1 MKRQFVFPALLI
13 AGFIALGAYPVKL
26 GAQSPS
32 AAFGY
37 WTTTGS
43 GEGQGAAHGLRL
55 HAALETK
62 VAHRILDLE
71 GAFSQAIFNRVFPNG
86 TDRANEN
93 SLELLP
99 LVHLRGETSTW
110 WPYAGPVLS
119 VGVGCG
125 THGTSDINGRISCS
139 EDGRSEGSV
148 RLGVAAGFALTKPEG
163 TFSWSADL
171 RAQANTIASA
181 RGSGPVLLL
190 ALGLRVR

>member
-1 MKRQFVFPALLI
+1 VKRLFVLLASLA
-13 AGFIALGAYPVKL
+13 AGSIALGAGPVSL

-37 WTTTGS
+37 WTTTG
-43 GEGQGAAHGLRL
+43 GKDGQGAAHGLRL

-62 VAHRILDLE
+62 FADRTVDVE
-71 GAFSQAIFNRVFPNG
+71 GAFSQAIFSREFPTG

-93 SLELLP
+93 SLELLS
-99 LVHLRGETSTW
+99 LVRLRGETSAW
-110 WPYAGPVLS
+110 WPYAGPMMS

-125 THGTSDINGRISCS
+125 THGTSDTNGRISCS
-139 EDGRSEGSV
+139 EEGRSEGSV
-148 RLGVAAGFALTKPEG
+148 RLGVAAGLTFTKPEG
-163 TFSWSADL
+163 TFSWSADV

-190 ALGLRVR
+190 AFGLRVR